1 MANQMSHLPHI
12 KNIKAGYEYYDP
24 VHNSI
29 FEVNFTVPSALQK
42 VFTPSSPDGIVH
54 LLSEQVTEVSGLE
67 ALQKTTA
74 AGVQKFHGV
83 DVSFLNP
90 VLDNTFAD
98 ITVKFNLNLRK
109 ITDNFVLRLF
119 KEWARVSYDLMTG
132 ARSLKADYVAQSM
145 TIAEANR
152 DGTIW
157 RAYQFRDV
165 MVTNIQGLGTLNYTS
180 NEAQTLDVTF
190 RSDYWEEV
198 LATGWG
204 DNFGESTTNRIAPFD
219 EGGPLSQYVSGGP
232 FESAAAR
239 MGNLAANHAGG
250 RG

>member
-12 KNIKAGYEYYDP
+12 KNIKSGYEYYDP

-29 FEVNFTVPSALQK
+29 FEVNFTVPSALQA
-42 VFTPSSPDGIVH
+42 VFTTGAQDGIVH

-74 AGVQKFHGV
+74 AGAQKFHGV

-132 ARSLKADYVAQSM
+132 ARSLKADYVAKSM

-165 MVTNIQGLGTLNYTS
+165 MVTNIQGLGSLNYTS
-180 NEAQTLDVTF
+180 NEAQSLDVTF

-204 DNFGESTTNRIAPFD
+204 DNTSENGVNRIAAFG
-219 EGGPLSQYVSGGP
+219 ETGPLGLYEPGG
-232 FESAAAR
+232 
-239 MGNLAANHAGG
+239 GNDIRTTENFGSRIPTRHE
-250 RG
+250 R

>member
-12 KNIKAGYEYYDP
+12 KNIKSGYEYYDP

-42 VFTPSSPDGIVH
+42 VFTQSSPDGIVH

-74 AGVQKFHGV
+74 AGSQKFHGV

-90 VLDNTFAD
+90 TLDNTFAD

-157 RAYQFRDV
+157 RAYSFKDI
-165 MVTNIQGLGTLNYTS
+165 MVTNIQGLQSLNYTS
-180 NEAQTLDVTF
+180 SEPQSLDVTF

-198 LATGWG
+198 LATGDTTGYG
-204 DNFGESTTNRIAPFD
+204 DIPQSVDTA
-219 EGGPLSQYVSGGP
+219 
-232 FESAAAR
+232 
-239 MGNLAANHAGG
+239 H
-250 RG
+250 

>member
-74 AGVQKFHGV
+74 AGTQKFHGV

-165 MVTNIQGLGTLNYTS
+165 MVTNIQGLGSLNYTS

>member
-1 MANQMSHLPHI
+1 MSNQMAHLPHI
-12 KNIKAGYEYYDP
+12 KNIKSGYEYYDP

-42 VFTPSSPDGIVH
+42 VFTQSSPDGIVH

-74 AGVQKFHGV
+74 AGSQKFHGV

-90 VLDNTFAD
+90 TLDNTFAD

-165 MVTNIQGLGTLNYTS
+165 MVTNIQGLGSLNYTS
-180 NEAQTLDVTF
+180 NEPQSLDVTF

-204 DNFGESTTNRIAPFD
+204 DNFGESTTNRIAAYD
-219 EGGPLSQYVSGGP
+219 ESGPLGQYVSGGP
-232 FESAAAR
+232 FESTTQY
-239 MGNLAANHAGG
+239 MGNLNARHDGSLN
-250 RG
+250 

>member
-12 KNIKAGYEYYDP
+12 QQVASGYNYYDP

-29 FEVNFTVPSALQK
+29 FEVTFTVPRALNK
-42 VFTPSSPDGIVH
+42 VFKATSPDGIVH
-54 LLSEQVTEVSGLE
+54 LLQEQVTEVSGLE

-74 AGVQKFHGV
+74 AGTQKFHGV

-90 VLDNTFAD
+90 TLDNTFAD
-98 ITVKFNLNLRK
+98 ITVKFNLNLRQV
-109 ITDNFVLRLF
+109 TDNFVLRLF

-132 ARSLKADYVAQSM
+132 TRGLKADYAAPAM

-157 RAYQFRDV
+157 RAYQFKDV
-165 MVTNIQGLGTLNYTS
+165 LLTNIQGLGSLNYTS
-180 NEAQTLDVTF
+180 NEAQSLDVTF

-204 DNFGESTTNRIAPFD
+204 DNKNGSTNNIDPYS
-219 EGGPLSQYVSGGP
+219 EGGPLGNYKGYGGSDP
-232 FESAAAR
+232 REENQF
-239 MGNLAANHAGG
+239 GANTATHKV
-250 RG
+250 

>member
-12 KNIKAGYEYYDP
+12 QQVASGYNYYDP

-29 FEVNFTVPSALQK
+29 FEVTFTVPRALNK
-42 VFTPSSPDGIVH
+42 VFKATSPDGIVH
-54 LLSEQVTEVSGLE
+54 LLQEQVTEVSGLE

-74 AGVQKFHGV
+74 AGTQKFHGV

-90 VLDNTFAD
+90 TLDNTFAD
-98 ITVKFNLNLRK
+98 ITVKFNLNLRQV
-109 ITDNFVLRLF
+109 TDNFVLRLF

-132 ARSLKADYVAQSM
+132 TRGLKADYAAPAM

-157 RAYQFRDV
+157 RAYQFKDV
-165 MVTNIQGLGTLNYTS
+165 LLTNIQGLGSLNYTS
-180 NEAQTLDVTF
+180 NEAQSLDVTF

-204 DNFGESTTNRIAPFD
+204 DNKNGNTNNIDPYS
-219 EGGPLSQYVSGGP
+219 EEGPLGNWKGYGGSNP
-232 FESAAAR
+232 TEERNF
-239 MGNLAANHAGG
+239 GANIPTHKV
-250 RG
+250 